1 MPSLPVIKQLL
12 REVVSSK
19 NAFRVPE
26 PDLVMEDAAQVAS
39 FHEAGRPEGV
49 MAPVYLF
56 HAAQV
61 CEIVKPGDTVL
72 DLGCGPANQLGLVA
86 RLNPDVRFIGVDL
99 SDKMLAK
106 AERNLDTRGIG
117 NVTLHR
123 GDITELSAFQTASVD
138 AVMSTVVLHHL
149 PTEAALF
156 RCFAEVKRVLKPRGG
171 LYLVDFGHLKTEA
184 AIRYFAYQYEERQPE
199 LFTVDYFNSLRAAFE
214 ITTWREGWTHY
225 LKDFGGLFS
234 TFVVPYM
241 VAAKSPA
248 EKLLSADVLKR
259 LNNIYQA
266 MPAHHQTDF
275 KDLVTFF
282 RLGGLRSPSF
292 LLTSRSGMISKC

>member
-12 REVVSSK
+12 REATSSK
-19 NAFRVPE
+19 DAFRVPE
-26 PDLVMEDAAQVAS
+26 PDLIMEDAAQVAS

-56 HAAQV
+56 HAAQISEV
-61 CEIVKPGDTVL
+61 VKPGDTVV

-86 RLNPDVRFIGVDL
+86 RLNPDVHFIGVDL
-99 SDKMLAK
+99 SNEMLAM
-106 AERNLDTRGIG
+106 AERNLRDWGIA
-117 NVTLHR
+117 NVTLQH
-123 GDITELSAFQTASVD
+123 GDITDLNMFGPSSVD

-149 PTEAALF
+149 PDEATLF
-156 RCFAEVKRVLKPRGG
+156 RCFAEVQRVLKSGGG

-184 AIRYFAYQYEERQPE
+184 AIHYFAYQYEDRQPGI
-199 LFTVDYFNSLRAAFE
+199 FTVDYLNSLRAAFE
-214 ITTWREGWTHY
+214 MTTWRGGWSRY

-241 VAAKSPA
+241 VAVKSPA
-248 EKLLSADVLKR
+248 RKALSPDLLKR
-259 LNNIYQA
+259 LNEVYRS
-266 MPAHHQTDF
+266 MPAYHRADF

-282 RLGGLRSPSF
+282 RLGGLRTPPM
-292 LLTSRSGMISKC
+292 LK